1 MRYFGSRTARKV
13 DKLSTD
19 PLFIEKVRDVIGLY
33 LNPPQNTLVLE
44 RTQTMLPMG
53 LDYAEGVTHDYTRH
67 GP

>member
-1 MRYFGSRTARKV
+1 
-13 DKLSTD
+13 
-19 PLFIEKVRDVIGLY
+19 LFVEKVRDVIGLY

-53 LDYAEGVTHDYTRH
+53 LDYAEGVTHDYARH